1 MAKNITFNTDA
12 RAKLAKGVNT
22 LADAVTVT
30 MGPKGRY
37 VALQRTF
44 GAPTITNDGVS
55 VAKEIELEDNIEN
68 MGAQL
73 VKEVATK
80 TNDTVGDGTTTATLL
95 AQAIV
100 NDGLRNVAAG
110 ANPLAIRRGIDKAVN
125 AAVAEMKKQAKPVET
140 KEQIAS
146 VGTISAGDPE
156 VGEKIAEAMEVV
168 GKDGVITVEDSQ
180 TFDITIDT
188 VEGMQF
194 DKGYVSA
201 YFVTDNDRMEAVMKD
216 PFILITD
223 QKISSVQDI
232 MPVLEA
238 VQRAGRGLLII
249 AEDIDGE
256 ALPTLVLNK
265 IRGALNVCAVKAPG
279 YGDRRKR
286 ILEDIAVLT
295 GGQAALDELGV
306 KVADITADMLGTAK
320 SVTIS
325 KDNTVIVGGAGSK
338 EAIDA
343 RIAQIKGEM
352 ENTTSDFDREKLQE
366 RLAKLSGGV
375 AVIKVGAATESE
387 LKEIKHRVEDA
398 LQATRAAVEEGIVA
412 GGGVAFMDAVPAL
425 DAVEIDDPEEK
436 IGVDIVKKALTAPVA
451 TIAKNAGFE
460 GAVVVDKVAELPAG
474 QGLNSANGEWGDMI
488 EMGVLDPVKVSR
500 VTLQNAASVASLILI
515 TEATV
520 SDVPKNTQLEDAGR
534 RYVLRPTRSRTP
546 TGNPQG
552 VTGVSLRNVLGHAK
566 RLRIALRAA
575 EPLCV
580 LRNVPERN
588 PRHAPGFPA
597 FTALGSA
604 RGEGRG

>member
-37 VALQRTF
+37 VALQRTY

-216 PFILITD
+216 PYILITD

-325 KDNTVIVGGAGSK
+325 KDNTVVVGGAGSK

-412 GGGVAFMDAVPAL
+412 GGGVAFMDAAPAL
-425 DAVEIDDPEEK
+425 DAVELDDPEEK

-520 SDVPKNTQLEDAGR
+520 SDVPKNTQLEDAIAAATAGQ
-534 RYVLRPTRSRTP
+534 
-546 TGNPQG
+546 QG
-552 VTGVSLRNVLGHAK
+552 GGMY
-566 RLRIALRAA
+566 
-575 EPLCV
+575 
-580 LRNVPERN
+580 
-588 PRHAPGFPA
+588 
-597 FTALGSA
+597 
-604 RGEGRG
+604 

>member
-1 MAKNITFNTDA
+1 MAKEIKFDTEA
-12 RAKLAKGVNT
+12 RTKLAKGVNT
-22 LADAVTVT
+22 LADAVKVT

-37 VALQRTF
+37 VALQRSY

-95 AQAIV
+95 AQVIV
-100 NDGLRNVAAG
+100 NEGLRNVAAG

-125 AAVAEMKKQAKPVET
+125 AVVDEMKKQAKQIET

-146 VGTISAGDPE
+146 VGTISAGDPN
-156 VGEKIAEAMEVV
+156 VGAKISDAMDVV
-168 GKDGVITVEDSQ
+168 GKDGVITVEDGQ

-201 YFVTDNDRMEAVMKD
+201 YFITDNDRMEAVLKD
-216 PFILITD
+216 PYILITD
-223 QKISSVQDI
+223 QKISNVQDI

-238 VQRAGRGLLII
+238 VQRAGRPLLII

-256 ALPTLVLNK
+256 ALPTLILNK

-286 ILEDIAVLT
+286 MLEDIAVVT
-295 GGQAALDELGV
+295 GGQAALDELGI
-306 KVADITADMLGTAK
+306 KVADITGDMLGTAK
-320 SVTIS
+320 SVTVT
-325 KDNTVIVGGAGSK
+325 KDNTTIVDGAGTK
-338 EAIDA
+338 EAIEGRA
-343 RIAQIKGEM
+343 AQIKAELDV
-352 ENTTSDFDREKLQE
+352 TDSDFDREKLQE

-375 AVIKVGAATESE
+375 AVIKVGAATETE

-412 GGGVAFMDAVPAL
+412 GGGVAFMDAIPAL
-425 DAVEIDDPEEK
+425 DGISVEDPEEQ
-436 IGVDIVKKALTAPVA
+436 IGIDIIKRALTAPVA
-451 TIAKNAGFE
+451 TIAANAGYE
-460 GAVVVDKVAELPAG
+460 GSVVVDKIKNLPAG
-474 QGLNSANGEWGDMI
+474 EGLNSANGEWGNMI
-488 EMGVLDPVKVSR
+488 EMGVLDPVKVTR
-500 VTLQNAASVASLILI
+500 TTLQNAASVASLILI

-520 SDVPKNTQLEDAGR
+520 TDVPKNTSIEDAITAAAAAG
-534 RYVLRPTRSRTP
+534 
-546 TGNPQG
+546 GQG
-552 VTGVSLRNVLGHAK
+552 GMY
-566 RLRIALRAA
+566 
-575 EPLCV
+575 
-580 LRNVPERN
+580 
-588 PRHAPGFPA
+588 
-597 FTALGSA
+597 
-604 RGEGRG
+604 